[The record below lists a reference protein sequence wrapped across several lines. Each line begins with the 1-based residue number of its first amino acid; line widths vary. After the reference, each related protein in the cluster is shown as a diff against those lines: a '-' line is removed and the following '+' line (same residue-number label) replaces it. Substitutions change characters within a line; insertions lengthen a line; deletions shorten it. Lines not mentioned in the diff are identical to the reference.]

1 MQHDTYL
8 RLKHLVGDKRAG
20 IAPMIPIT
28 GMTWWRWVKAR
39 KAPQPIRLTPRTV
52 VWRSSDVR
60 RFIEAGGTSQ

>member
-8 RLKHLVGDKRAG
+8 RLKHIVGDKRAG

-39 KAPQPIRLTPRTV
+39 KAPQPIKLSPAVT
-52 VWRSSDVR
+52 VWRASDVR
-60 RFIEAGGTSQ
+60 RFIEAGDTSQ